1 MSNSNDSGI
10 AGEPSPSTPKQDEEA
25 TNDSKQP
32 EKDAA
37 ESSNSPVSS
46 TATVHP
52 TTPTEDTTTQSK
64 SIDVDTSTKKKRR
77 PDKQIS
83 KEECENEDDEEDE
96 EGILETG
103 TFSRASSD
111 VIKKRRI
118 VKARRSVGR
127 QGEFEVN
134 GASSEKDTNG
144 KDQDENVANEKESK
158 DEIEKPSDS
167 KDKFEKSSDPTPQ
180 KQPNEKKTIQKE
192 NPFATIALSAAKT
205 TPNDGQ
211 EKDKSGIFSHSN
223 TFALSKPQPSTSTF
237 KTQSSSVFGSG
248 TTSGFGSITANG
260 GTKSSLGFGSVS
272 SSGTNGTTSTTSG
285 FGSFGG
291 GFAASTSSKSTPTF
305 SFGTTTTGKSTFG
318 TSNGSSKDSTSTKD
332 SHGNSSSTAAFPKST
347 QKVSNGEEGEECIFE
362 IRAKLYKLVSK
373 KSAKANSVKSTEKTG
388 IPHSSELKASV
399 DDDKNGNGNANSSN
413 KNDEDW
419 QEVGIGP
426 LRILQKSEKDDAT
439 RLRLVQR
446 RESSQVL
453 ILNARLR
460 PELQV
465 LRKGEKYV
473 ALNVFE
479 TSSDDD
485 DNDDDEPSKEIKEE
499 ESSSKADKTAILRIV
514 KYLFKVKTVAEA
526 DLLEKA
532 LIKHK
537 KCD

>member
-1 MSNSNDSGI
+1 MSNNNDSGI
-10 AGEPSPSTPKQDEEA
+10 AGGPSPSTPKQDEEA

-32 EKDAA
+32 EKDTA
-37 ESSNSPVSS
+37 ENSNSPVSS

-83 KEECENEDDEEDE
+83 KEECENEDDDEDG
-96 EGILETG
+96 EGSLETG

-118 VKARRSVGR
+118 VKAARRSVGR
-127 QGEFEVN
+127 QGESEVN
-134 GASSEKDTNG
+134 GASGEKDTNG
-144 KDQDENVANEKESK
+144 KDRDEKAANEQESK
-158 DEIEKPSDS
+158 DEIEKPSDL
-167 KDKFEKSSDPTPQ
+167 KDRFEKSSDSIPQ
-180 KQPNEKKTIQKE
+180 KQPNEKETSQKE
-192 NPFATIALSAAKT
+192 NPFAAIALSAAKT
-205 TPNDGQ
+205 TPNDDQ
-211 EKDKSGIFSHSN
+211 AKDKGGIFSNSN
-223 TFALSKPQPSTSTF
+223 TFALSKPQPSTSTS

-248 TTSGFGSITANG
+248 TSSGFGSVTANG
-260 GTKSSLGFGSVS
+260 ATKSSLGFGSVS

-291 GFAASTSSKSTPTF
+291 GFASTSSKSTPTF
-305 SFGTTTTGKSTFG
+305 SFGTTTTGKSAFG

-347 QKVSNGEEGEECIFE
+347 QKVSNGEEGEQCIFE

-399 DDDKNGNGNANSSN
+399 DDDKNGNGNITSSN

-426 LRILQKSEKDDAT
+426 LRILQKSEKDNAT

-479 TSSDDD
+479 KSSDD
-485 DNDDDEPSKEIKEE
+485 DDDEPSKETKEE

-526 DLLEKA
+526 DSLEKA